1 MNQEIR
7 PEDLIVTEQDG
18 TRRIN
23 HDVIESYGLFN
34 LPKAT
39 MRQALMVYYDNAS
52 RQGRGAAQTVRTF
65 ITLASAIT
73 LHGVTPGEPLGGQQR
88 GQRFAEK
95 NRAALLC
102 DPPHFPRPSASVFQ
116 SVRRIRSMDTAWRPS
131 VVMRTAWSWA
141 SPVATS

>member
-1 MNQEIR
+1 MEAQNLARLEQLGSWADTLLTPGVVMNQEIR

-34 LPKAT
+34 LPRAT

-65 ITLASAIT
+65 ITLASSIT
-73 LHGVTPGEPLGGQQR
+73 
-88 GQRFAEK
+88 K
-95 NRAALLC
+95 
-102 DPPHFPRPSASVFQ
+102 FPRQVAINFTRGAAY
-116 SVRRIRSMDTAWRPS
+116 RRN
-131 VVMRTAWSWA
+131 MRMLRRYSR
-141 SPVATS
+141 